1 MPQTEANKPLLDAIA
16 RILRPLVRMLVRAGI
31 NWDDFAEVGK
41 RVFVETVVR
50 DAAIGPELKSIPRI
64 ALTTGLPQRE
74 VEGILDDADGRGARG
89 PNVAALLAEIVQ
101 LWHTNPA
108 FNGPYGVPLDLDF
121 DETPARS
128 FTALAR
134 RVTKDIAPRRLL
146 DELLGG
152 GAVVPAGPDHY
163 KIVTRT
169 FVFPSTMTPGMYD
182 YFGTVMTDLAATVE
196 FNMRDGVTDKR
207 LERSV
212 FTDRPLTAAQIAAF
226 QAFARTRVPELIGE
240 LDNWLSR
247 AATEAPSEGTEP
259 LFDTGINVF
268 QFVRE
273 RTPDPPVEALYQPR
287 PPLG

>member
-1 MPQTEANKPLLDAIA
+1 MPQTEANTPLLDAIA
-16 RILRPLVRMLVRAGI
+16 RILRPLVRMLVRAGV
-31 NWDDFAEVGK
+31 NWDDFAEIGK

-50 DAAIGPELKSIPRI
+50 DTSTGPEIKSIPRI

-74 VEGILDDADGRGARG
+74 VESILEHTDGHGPRG

-101 LWHTNPA
+101 QWHTNPA

-134 RVTKDIAPRRLL
+134 RVTRDIPPRRLL
-146 DELLGG
+146 DELIGG

-182 YFGTVMTDLAATVE
+182 YFGTIMTDLAATVE
-196 FNMRDGVTDKR
+196 FNMRDTVADKR
-207 LERSV
+207 IERSV
-212 FTDRPLTAAQIAAF
+212 FTDRPLTQAQIEAF

-247 AATEAPSEGTEP
+247 AATEAPAGGDQP
-259 LFDTGINVF
+259 LFDTGINIF

-273 RTPDPPVEALYQPR
+273 RMPEPPIEALYQPKR
-287 PPLG
+287 PLG

>member
-1 MPQTEANKPLLDAIA
+1 MPPTEANQPLLEAIR
-16 RILRPLVRMLVRAGI
+16 RILRPLVRMMVRAGI
-31 NWDDFAEVGK
+31 SWDDFAEVGK

-50 DAAIGPELKSIPRI
+50 EPAAGPEVKSIPRI

-74 VEGILDDADGRGARG
+74 VQNILENTSGNGARG
-89 PNVAALLAEIVQ
+89 PNIAVLLAEIVQ
-101 LWHTNPA
+101 QWHTNPA

-121 DETPARS
+121 DDTPSRS

-134 RVTKDIAPRRLL
+134 RVTRDIPPRRLL
-146 DELLGG
+146 DELIGG

-169 FVFPSTMTPGMYD
+169 FVFPSTMTPGMYE
-182 YFGTVMTDLAATVE
+182 YFGTIMTDLAATVE
-196 FNMRDGVTDKR
+196 FNMRDDVGDKR

-212 FTDRPLTAAQIAAF
+212 FTDRPLTAAQIQAF
-226 QAFARTRVPELIGE
+226 QAFARTRVPELISE

-247 AATEAPSEGTEP
+247 AAIDAPPEGGEP
-259 LFDTGINVF
+259 MFDTGVNIF

-273 RTPDPPVEALYQPR
+273 RMPERPIEALYQPR
-287 PPLG
+287 APLG

>member
-1 MPQTEANKPLLDAIA
+1 MPQTEANQPLLDAIT

-50 DAAIGPELKSIPRI
+50 DTKIGPELKSIPRI

-74 VEGILDDADGRGARG
+74 VEGILQNAADAGPRG
-89 PNVAALLAEIVQ
+89 PNVAVLLAEIVQ
-101 LWHTNPA
+101 QWHTTPA

-121 DETPARS
+121 DETPGRS

-146 DELLGG
+146 DELIGG

-182 YFGTVMTDLAATVE
+182 YFGTIMTDLAATVE
-196 FNMRDGVTDKR
+196 FNMRDSVADKR

-226 QAFARTRVPELIGE
+226 QSFARTRVPELISE

-247 AATEAPSEGTEP
+247 AATEAPAEGSEP

-273 RTPDPPVEALYQPR
+273 RTPDEPIESLYQPR